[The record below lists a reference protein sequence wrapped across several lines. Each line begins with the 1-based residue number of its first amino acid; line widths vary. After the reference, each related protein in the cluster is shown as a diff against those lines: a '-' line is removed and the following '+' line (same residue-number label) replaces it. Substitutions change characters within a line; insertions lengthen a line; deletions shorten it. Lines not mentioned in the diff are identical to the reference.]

1 MVIFHSYV
9 SLPEGIPANGY
20 SIVIKNMVRFRQLT
34 MLTVD
39 HEIWGG
45 LFSNPNFY
53 GAMHATSRFGLNL
66 LTGFWRLG
74 TSGQCRSL
82 CDKKGLMSIFQCG
95 KQNTINHPQAINI
108 NGWFVYHPEMLG
120 WILSCDLG
128 FPYYLIIPAKT
139 KTAFP
144 ALLSAKEHTS
154 QCSVAVAQ
162 RKKRRLTRWQLK
174 LACKECCSSVAV
186 DFFVTKW
193 SNAGANCVPKKHIAD
208 HTKGSIRT
216 PQQAICQD
224 FLMVL

>member
-1 MVIFHSYV
+1 MNF
-9 SLPEGIPANGY
+9 G
-20 SIVIKNMVRFRQLT
+20 
-34 MLTVD
+34 
-39 HEIWGG
+39 GG
-45 LFSNPNFY
+45 LFSNPIFY

-66 LTGFWRLG
+66 LTGFWRVG

-108 NGWFVYHPEMLG
+108 NGWFVYHPEMVG

-144 ALLSAKEHTS
+144 ASLSAKEHTS

-174 LACKECCSSVAV
+174 LACKECCCSVAV
-186 DFFVTKW
+186 DFLWNPNDPMLGMQTV
-193 SNAGANCVPKKHIAD
+193 SPKNIAD
-208 HTKGSIRT
+208 HTFFCIRT

-224 FLMVL
+224 FLMVLYNPINLGGGKSDHDLQRQRILRSSFPFKHLSEAGKL